1 MVVSIFQDLVP
12 GVCWGFSKYVWRAWA
27 ARRDSRLRRGGTNV
41 QGSGAYLE
49 KYGVEQ
55 DADS

>member
-1 MVVSIFQDLVP
+1 MVVSISQYLVL
-12 GVCWGFSKYVWRAWA
+12 GVCWGFKKYVWRAWA